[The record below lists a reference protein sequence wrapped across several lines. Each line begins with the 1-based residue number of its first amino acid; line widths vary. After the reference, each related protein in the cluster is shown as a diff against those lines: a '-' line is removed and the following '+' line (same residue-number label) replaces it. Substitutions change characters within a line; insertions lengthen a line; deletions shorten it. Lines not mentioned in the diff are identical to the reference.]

1 MKILGGLL
9 ILLSSIVC
17 TYYYESH
24 LKDKVNKYNEL
35 ISFISHISNQ
45 IEYFSCPLE
54 QIYEKY
60 TKKTPFISSL
70 IIKKCSF
77 DKKVDKLVINFFQTI
92 GQGFKKEQIKL
103 CSYTINELESS
114 LSSLKLLLPNKIK
127 VFRSMSLF
135 VGICTII
142 LVV

>member
-142 LVV
+142 LV

>member
-24 LKDKVNKYNEL
+24 LKDKVNKYSEL

-92 GQGFKKEQIKL
+92 GQGFKKEQLKL

>member
-77 DKKVDKLVINFFQTI
+77 DKKVDKLVINFFHTI
-92 GQGFKKEQIKL
+92 GQGFKKEQLKL

>member
-1 MKILGGLL
+1 MKILGGAL
-9 ILLSSIVC
+9 ILLSSVIC
-17 TYYYESH
+17 AYYYEKH

-35 ISFISHISNQ
+35 ISFISYISNQ

-54 QIYEKY
+54 EIYDKY
-60 TKKTPFISSL
+60 TKKSPFISSL
-70 IIKKCSF
+70 ILKKCSF
-77 DKKVDKLVINFFQTI
+77 DKNVDKLVIDFFQTI

-103 CSYTINELESS
+103 CSYTINELEGS
-114 LSSLKLLLPNKIK
+114 LSSMKLLLPNKIK

>member
-92 GQGFKKEQIKL
+92 GQGFKKEQLKL

>member
-1 MKILGGLL
+1 MKFLGGLL

-92 GQGFKKEQIKL
+92 GQGFKKEQLKL